1 MTVLALI
8 LQTSG
13 ELPSSPEAFW
23 DSTTIDESFAAL
35 IKSESELRRECLRGL
50 RSVIS
55 YRDTWQRKSLPY
67 NEADELLHSSLPPFP
82 FRSVSALEAH
92 VRRGA
97 SRLRYATPAIRDDI
111 KLDFAHAMALT
122 RCRLDGKRRS
132 ALLGGEG
139 RTSPGRTGPEADGRH
154 INSRTGRSPRT
165 LARPDRKACRPTKAG
180 AVLR

>member
-1 MTVLALI
+1 GGLFKHQLASLKAMRLLETHTRQFGKLRGGVLADAPGLGKTVTVLALI

-55 YRDTWQRKSLPY
+55 HRDTWQRKSLPY

-92 VRRGA
+92 VKRGA

-132 ALLGGEG
+132 ALL
-139 RTSPGRTGPEADGRH
+139 
-154 INSRTGRSPRT
+154 
-165 LARPDRKACRPTKAG
+165 
-180 AVLR
+180 